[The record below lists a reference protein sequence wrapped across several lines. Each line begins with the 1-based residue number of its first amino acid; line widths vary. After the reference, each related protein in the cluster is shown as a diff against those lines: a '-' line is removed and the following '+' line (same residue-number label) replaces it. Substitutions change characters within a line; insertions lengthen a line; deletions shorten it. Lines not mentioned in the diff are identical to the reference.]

1 MWNVF
6 EQPWTLL
13 GAAVLV
19 LLGVLTF
26 RSVWFEKRR
35 WWQWLLPAGV
45 AVLAVGLDR
54 FVVTDL
60 EKINRIGKTAMR
72 AAEQEDCVTLGRLI
86 ANDYEDSFHKD
97 KEALLSQ
104 CRARLVPPAVE
115 RIRKIG
121 MAVDIKAPTATVTL
135 TASVKLEPE
144 SFWVR
149 SYGKSAALVKAQFW
163 LRKQPDGSWLITRI
177 EILEVD
183 KIPTGWGT
191 VKDGSHNTEIDT
203 PLAHT
208 V

>member
-45 AVLAVGLDR
+45 AVLALGLDLA
-54 FVVTDL
+54 VVTDL
-60 EKINRIGKTAMR
+60 EKINRIAKVAMK
-72 AAEQEDCVTLGRLI
+72 AAEEEDCAALGRLI
-86 ANDYEDSFHKD
+86 AGNYEDSFHKD

-104 CRARLVPPAVE
+104 CRARLVPPAIE

-121 MAVDIKAPTATVTL
+121 MAVDLKAPEATVTL
-135 TASVKLEPE
+135 TVSVKLEPE

-149 SYGKSAALVKAQFW
+149 SYGKSAALVKAQF
-163 LRKQPDGSWLITRI
+163 LLHKQPDGTWLVTRI

-183 KIPTGWGT
+183 KIPTSWG
-191 VKDGSHNTEIDT
+191 VAKDGSGDT
-203 PLAHT
+203 HQPVSL
-208 V
+208 